1 MISAGEAAAKL
12 VAPFFAAGMGFTLQV
27 VAIGVVVAL
36 DQDRRKH
43 P

>member
-12 VAPFFAAGMGFTLQV
+12 VAPFFAAGMGFTLRV
-27 VAIGVVVAL
+27 VAAGSPWPL
-36 DQDRRKH
+36 DHDRRKH